1 MKVPNIAMKELP
13 ESDLA
18 NFLIPPMPKIQAET
32 SKYTPTSQ
40 DVIEEKKFSEES
52 ERPTFQSISPI

>member
-1 MKVPNIAMKELP
+1 MKELP

-32 SKYTPTSQ
+32 SKSTPTLQ